1 MPKAYA
7 KAFKPFLPMKIVL
20 FSDVHANL
28 YAFEKAL
35 QSIDAQQPDAI
46 YCLGDLVGYHIYPN
60 EVINEVRKRGIATI
74 AGNHDAKV
82 EKLTPEK
89 LAEGGKN
96 YAYSLIGNNEKAYL
110 ATLPAHIRLDFKL
123 QGQLL
128 TVLLVHGSPSS
139 NDEYLL
145 VDKDEAEFLDVF
157 TKAKAD
163 ILCFG
168 HSHKPYHRVLTNV
181 VDGQTNYLHA
191 INTGSVGKPKDGNPQ
206 GGYVVLT
213 INDNSST
220 TVKDSVAVEFIRFDY
235 DVEQAAKD
243 IEDSPL
249 SNEFADMLRQ
259 AY

>member
-1 MPKAYA
+1 MLKACV
-7 KAFKPFLPMKIVL
+7 KAFNEKLFMKIVL

-28 YAFEKAL
+28 YAFEKAM

-46 YCLGDLVGYHIYPN
+46 YCLGDLVGYHLYPN

-82 EKLTPEK
+82 AKLTPEK

-96 YAYSLIGNNEKAYL
+96 YAYSLIGDNEKAYL
-110 ATLPAHIRLDFKL
+110 ATLPAHIRLEFKL
-123 QGQLL
+123 QGKLL

-145 VDKDEAEFLDVF
+145 VDKDEAEFIEVF

-191 INTGSVGKPKDGNPQ
+191 INTGSVGKPKDGNSQ

-213 INDNSST
+213 IHENSSIT
-220 TVKDSVAVEFIRFDY
+220 GKHSVTVEFIRFDY
-235 DVEQAAKD
+235 DVEKAARD
-243 IEDSPL
+243 LEDSPL
-249 SNEFADMLRQ
+249 ANEFADMLRK